1 MSFNG
6 ILNVYKPKGFT
17 SRDIVNIVRKIYN
30 TKKVGHAGTLD
41 PNATGVLPIAIG
53 NATKIVDYIQAM
65 GKSYIG
71 EMTLG
76 IETDTLDIWGKSI
89 DSKVINYN
97 KNILDT
103 YPIENELVKVET
115 LIKNEKLEEQYKI
128 WQERFKKI
136 KDENVVNLNEIVLK
150 LDTQNVENFNE
161 LKEDAKRELYKA
173 KFLLSKL
180 LEEIE
185 DVNMSEEKYRTLI
198 IKLKTK
204 YRELNDYYEAHKK
217 EYGELENVVE
227 MQFENI
233 EKRFQIFE
241 EFMETNDYSEVIHI
255 VKSIDL
261 MLEHMQDVVKKLPD
275 LVIVAHKIIPLK
287 IEELTNIY
295 EKMIL
300 DNYNLK
306 ELNVT
311 TNLENALKSTNEL
324 VEKVKGLNFKDV
336 EVEFEAIVEYL
347 DDLFKVFETEQI
359 ARKEYSKLKILFEKK
374 LIKTNKIVSSV
385 YKELDSIRS
394 MYNLKAEEI
403 DSLNVVKTRLMEV
416 NDNYKKIITDLKS
429 QETNFLTA
437 NKELIDVNSIL
448 IELSD
453 DLDKL
458 LKSLGNMYE
467 DEQRAREQ
475 LNEIEKLLRDSKGI
489 LNKYNFPSVNKELFI
504 EIKEANEAV
513 YEVIKELKEKP
524 IKINTLNTRVDT
536 ARDLALKV
544 YTHVNDMLKK
554 MEVIEELIVFA
565 NKYRSESEII
575 SDNLNKAS
583 NFFFQGNYNKSL
595 DVLEKALINK
605 IPNSNST

>member
-1 MSFNG
+1 MK
-6 ILNVYKPKGFT
+6 ILYDFSLVSIFISLAILGVF
-17 SRDIVNIVRKIYN
+17 IVFLVLSKKRKE
-30 TKKVGHAGTLD
+30 KKLKQKIIEELD
-41 PNATGVLPIAIG
+41 
-53 NATKIVDYIQAM
+53 
-65 GKSYIG
+65 
-71 EMTLG
+71 
-76 IETDTLDIWGKSI
+76 
-89 DSKVINYN
+89 YN

-115 LIKNEKLEEQYKI
+115 LIKNEKLEEQYKT
-128 WQERFKKI
+128 WQERFQKI

-150 LDTQNVENFNE
+150 LDSQNVENFDE

-173 KFLLSKL
+173 KFLLSAL

-204 YRELNDYYEAHKK
+204 YRELKDYYYEHKE

-261 MLEHMQDVVKKLPD
+261 MLEHMQEVVKKLPD

-287 IEELTNIY
+287 IEELTDIY

-306 ELNVT
+306 ELNVAV
-311 TNLENALKSTNEL
+311 NLENALKSTNEL

-336 EVEFEAIVEYL
+336 EIEFEAIVDYL
-347 DDLFKVFETEQI
+347 DDLFKVFETEQLS
-359 ARKEYSKLKILFEKK
+359 RKEYSKLKNLFENK
-374 LIKTNKIVSSV
+374 LLKTNKIVSSV
-385 YKELDSIRS
+385 YKELDSIKS
-394 MYNLKAEEI
+394 MYNLKAEEL
-403 DSLNVVKTRLMEV
+403 DSLNVIKTRLMEV
-416 NDNYKKIITDLKS
+416 NDRYKKIVTELKD
-429 QETNFLTA
+429 QETNFLNA
-437 NKELIDVNSIL
+437 HKELLDTNTLL
-448 IELSD
+448 IEISD

-475 LNEIEKLLRDSKGI
+475 LNEIEKLLRDSKCI
-489 LNKYNFPSVNKELFI
+489 LNKYKFPSVNKELYV

-513 YEVIKELKEKP
+513 FEVIKELKEKP

-544 YTHVNDMLKK
+544 YTHVSDMLKK
-554 MEVIEELIVFA
+554 MQVVEELIVFA
-565 NKYRSESEII
+565 NKYRSDSEII

-595 DVLEKALINK
+595 EILEKSLINK
-605 IPNSNST
+605 IPNIEDIIKLKLK

>member
-1 MSFNG
+1 MK
-6 ILNVYKPKGFT
+6 ILYDF
-17 SRDIVNIVRKIYN
+17 SLIS
-30 TKKVGHAGTLD
+30 
-41 PNATGVLPIAIG
+41 VLISIAILIVFILFLFFSKKRKDKKLKQ
-53 NATKIVDYIQAM
+53 KI
-65 GKSYIG
+65 
-71 EMTLG
+71 
-76 IETDTLDIWGKSI
+76 IEELD
-89 DSKVINYN
+89 YN

-198 IKLKTK
+198 IKLKAK

-261 MLEHMQDVVKKLPD
+261 MLEHMQDVVKKLPN

-416 NDNYKKIITDLKS
+416 NDNYKKIINDLKS

-605 IPNSNST
+605 IPNIEEIIKLKLK

>member
-1 MSFNG
+1 MK
-6 ILNVYKPKGFT
+6 ILYDF
-17 SRDIVNIVRKIYN
+17 SLIS
-30 TKKVGHAGTLD
+30 
-41 PNATGVLPIAIG
+41 VLISIAILIVFILFLFFSKKRKDKKLKQ
-53 NATKIVDYIQAM
+53 KI
-65 GKSYIG
+65 
-71 EMTLG
+71 
-76 IETDTLDIWGKSI
+76 IEELD
-89 DSKVINYN
+89 YN

-198 IKLKTK
+198 IKLKAK

-416 NDNYKKIITDLKS
+416 NDNYKKIINDLKS

-605 IPNSNST
+605 IPNIEEIIKLKLK

>member
-1 MSFNG
+1 MK
-6 ILNVYKPKGFT
+6 ILYDF
-17 SRDIVNIVRKIYN
+17 SLIS
-30 TKKVGHAGTLD
+30 
-41 PNATGVLPIAIG
+41 VLISIAILIVFILFLFFSKKRKDKKLKQ
-53 NATKIVDYIQAM
+53 KI
-65 GKSYIG
+65 
-71 EMTLG
+71 
-76 IETDTLDIWGKSI
+76 IEELD
-89 DSKVINYN
+89 YN

-261 MLEHMQDVVKKLPD
+261 MLEHMQEVVKKLPD

-605 IPNSNST
+605 IPNIEEIIKLKLK

>member
-1 MSFNG
+1 MK
-6 ILNVYKPKGFT
+6 ILYDFSLVSIFI
-17 SRDIVNIVRKIYN
+17 SLAILCVFIVFLVLSKKRKE
-30 TKKVGHAGTLD
+30 KKLKQKIIEELD
-41 PNATGVLPIAIG
+41 
-53 NATKIVDYIQAM
+53 
-65 GKSYIG
+65 
-71 EMTLG
+71 
-76 IETDTLDIWGKSI
+76 
-89 DSKVINYN
+89 YN

-115 LIKNEKLEEQYKI
+115 LIKNEKLEEQYKT
-128 WQERFKKI
+128 WQERFQKI

-150 LDTQNVENFNE
+150 LDSQNVENFDE

-173 KFLLSKL
+173 KFLLSAL

-204 YRELNDYYEAHKK
+204 YRELKDYYDEHKE

-261 MLEHMQDVVKKLPD
+261 MLEHMQEVVKKLPD

-287 IEELTNIY
+287 IEELTDIY

-306 ELNVT
+306 ELNVAV
-311 TNLENALKSTNEL
+311 NLENALKSTNEL

-336 EVEFEAIVEYL
+336 EIEFEAIVDYL
-347 DDLFKVFETEQI
+347 DDLFKVFETEQLS
-359 ARKEYSKLKILFEKK
+359 RKEYSKLKNLFENK
-374 LIKTNKIVSSV
+374 LLKTNKIVSSV
-385 YKELDSIRS
+385 YKELDSIKS
-394 MYNLKAEEI
+394 MYNLKAEEL
-403 DSLNVVKTRLMEV
+403 DSLNVIKTRLMEV
-416 NDNYKKIITDLKS
+416 NDRYKKIVTELKD
-429 QETNFLTA
+429 QETNFLNA
-437 NKELIDVNSIL
+437 HKELLDTNTLL
-448 IELSD
+448 IEISD

-475 LNEIEKLLRDSKGI
+475 LNEIEKLLRDSKCI
-489 LNKYNFPSVNKELFI
+489 LNKYKFPSVNKELYV

-513 YEVIKELKEKP
+513 FEVIKELKEKP

-544 YTHVNDMLKK
+544 YTHVSDMLKK
-554 MEVIEELIVFA
+554 MQVIEELIVFA
-565 NKYRSESEII
+565 NKYRSDSEII

-595 DVLEKALINK
+595 EILEKSLINK
-605 IPNSNST
+605 IPNIEDIIKLKLK

>member
-1 MSFNG
+1 MK
-6 ILNVYKPKGFT
+6 ILYDFSLVSIFISLAILGVF
-17 SRDIVNIVRKIYN
+17 IVFLVLSKKRKE
-30 TKKVGHAGTLD
+30 KKLKQKIIEELD
-41 PNATGVLPIAIG
+41 
-53 NATKIVDYIQAM
+53 
-65 GKSYIG
+65 
-71 EMTLG
+71 
-76 IETDTLDIWGKSI
+76 
-89 DSKVINYN
+89 YN

-115 LIKNEKLEEQYKI
+115 LIKNEKLEEQYKT
-128 WQERFKKI
+128 WQERFQKI
-136 KDENVVNLNEIVLK
+136 KDENDVNLNEIVLK
-150 LDTQNVENFNE
+150 LDSQNVESFDE

-173 KFLLSKL
+173 KFLLSAL

-204 YRELNDYYEAHKK
+204 YRELKDYYDEHKE

-261 MLEHMQDVVKKLPD
+261 MLEHMQEVVKKLPD

-287 IEELTNIY
+287 IEELTDIY

-306 ELNVT
+306 ELNVAV
-311 TNLENALKSTNEL
+311 NLENALKSTNEL

-336 EVEFEAIVEYL
+336 EIEFEAIVDYL
-347 DDLFKVFETEQI
+347 DDLFKVFETEQLS
-359 ARKEYSKLKILFEKK
+359 RKEYSKLKNLFENK
-374 LIKTNKIVSSV
+374 LLKTNKIVSSV
-385 YKELDSIRS
+385 YKELDSIKS
-394 MYNLKAEEI
+394 MYNLKTEEL
-403 DSLNVVKTRLMEV
+403 DSLNVIKTMLMEV
-416 NDNYKKIITDLKS
+416 NDRYKKIVTELKN
-429 QETNFLTA
+429 QDTNFLNA
-437 NKELIDVNSIL
+437 HKELLDTNTLL
-448 IELSD
+448 IEISD

-475 LNEIEKLLRDSKGI
+475 LNEIEKLLRDSKCI
-489 LNKYNFPSVNKELFI
+489 LNKYKFPSVNKELYV

-513 YEVIKELKEKP
+513 FEVIKELKEKP

-544 YTHVNDMLKK
+544 YTHVSDMLKK
-554 MEVIEELIVFA
+554 MQVIEELIVFA
-565 NKYRSESEII
+565 NKYRSDSEII

-595 DVLEKALINK
+595 EILEKSLINK
-605 IPNSNST
+605 IPNIEDIIKLKLK

>member
-1 MSFNG
+1 MK
-6 ILNVYKPKGFT
+6 ILYDFSLVSIFI
-17 SRDIVNIVRKIYN
+17 SLAILSVFIVFLVLSKKRKE
-30 TKKVGHAGTLD
+30 KKLKQKIIEELD
-41 PNATGVLPIAIG
+41 
-53 NATKIVDYIQAM
+53 
-65 GKSYIG
+65 
-71 EMTLG
+71 
-76 IETDTLDIWGKSI
+76 
-89 DSKVINYN
+89 YN

-128 WQERFKKI
+128 WQERFQRI

-150 LDTQNVENFNE
+150 LDSQNVENFDE

-173 KFLLSKL
+173 KFLLSAL

-204 YRELNDYYEAHKK
+204 YRELKDYYDEHKE

-261 MLEHMQDVVKKLPD
+261 MLEHMQEVVKKLPD

-287 IEELTNIY
+287 IEELTDIY

-306 ELNVT
+306 ELNVAV
-311 TNLENALKSTNEL
+311 NLENALKSTNEL

-336 EVEFEAIVEYL
+336 EIEFEAIVDYL
-347 DDLFKVFETEQI
+347 DDLFKVFETEQLS
-359 ARKEYSKLKILFEKK
+359 RKEYSKLKNLFENK
-374 LIKTNKIVSSV
+374 LLKTNKIVSSV
-385 YKELDSIRS
+385 YKELDSIKS
-394 MYNLKAEEI
+394 MYNLKAEEL
-403 DSLNVVKTRLMEV
+403 DSLNVIKTRLMEV
-416 NDNYKKIITDLKS
+416 NDRYKKIVTELKN
-429 QETNFLTA
+429 QDTNFLNA
-437 NKELIDVNSIL
+437 HKELLDTNTLL
-448 IELSD
+448 IEISD

-475 LNEIEKLLRDSKGI
+475 LNEIEKLLRDSKCI
-489 LNKYNFPSVNKELFI
+489 LNKYKFPSVNKELYV

-513 YEVIKELKEKP
+513 FEVIKELKEKP

-544 YTHVNDMLKK
+544 YTHVSYMLKK
-554 MEVIEELIVFA
+554 MQVIEELIVFA
-565 NKYRSESEII
+565 NKYRSDSEII

-595 DVLEKALINK
+595 EILEKSLINK
-605 IPNSNST
+605 IPNIEDIIKLKLK

>member
-1 MSFNG
+1 MK
-6 ILNVYKPKGFT
+6 ILYDF
-17 SRDIVNIVRKIYN
+17 SLIS
-30 TKKVGHAGTLD
+30 
-41 PNATGVLPIAIG
+41 VLISIAILIVFILFLFFSKKRKDKKLKQ
-53 NATKIVDYIQAM
+53 KI
-65 GKSYIG
+65 
-71 EMTLG
+71 
-76 IETDTLDIWGKSI
+76 IEELD
-89 DSKVINYN
+89 YN

-306 ELNVT
+306 ELNVA

-605 IPNSNST
+605 IPNIEEIIKLKLK

>member
-1 MSFNG
+1 MK
-6 ILNVYKPKGFT
+6 ILYDFSLVSIFISLAILGVF
-17 SRDIVNIVRKIYN
+17 IVFLVLSKKRKE
-30 TKKVGHAGTLD
+30 KKLKQKIIEELD
-41 PNATGVLPIAIG
+41 
-53 NATKIVDYIQAM
+53 
-65 GKSYIG
+65 
-71 EMTLG
+71 
-76 IETDTLDIWGKSI
+76 
-89 DSKVINYN
+89 YN

-128 WQERFKKI
+128 WQERFQKI

-150 LDTQNVENFNE
+150 LDSQNVENFDE

-173 KFLLSKL
+173 KFLLSAL

-204 YRELNDYYEAHKK
+204 YRELKDYYDEHKE

-261 MLEHMQDVVKKLPD
+261 MLEHMQEVVKKLPD

-287 IEELTNIY
+287 IEELTDIY

-306 ELNVT
+306 ELNVAV
-311 TNLENALKSTNEL
+311 NLENALKSTNEL

-336 EVEFEAIVEYL
+336 EIEFEAIVDYL
-347 DDLFKVFETEQI
+347 DDLFKVFETEQLS
-359 ARKEYSKLKILFEKK
+359 RKEYSKLKNLFENK
-374 LIKTNKIVSSV
+374 LLKTNKIVSSV
-385 YKELDSIRS
+385 YKELDSIKS
-394 MYNLKAEEI
+394 MYNLKAEEL
-403 DSLNVVKTRLMEV
+403 DSLNVIKTRLMEA
-416 NDNYKKIITDLKS
+416 NDRYKKIVTELKN
-429 QETNFLTA
+429 QETNFLNA
-437 NKELIDVNSIL
+437 HKELLDTNTLL
-448 IELSD
+448 IEISD

-475 LNEIEKLLRDSKGI
+475 LNEIEKLLRDSKCI
-489 LNKYNFPSVNKELFI
+489 LNKYKFPSVNKELYV

-513 YEVIKELKEKP
+513 FEVIKELKEKP

-544 YTHVNDMLKK
+544 YTHVSDMLKK
-554 MEVIEELIVFA
+554 MQVIEELIVFA
-565 NKYRSESEII
+565 NKYRSDSEII

-595 DVLEKALINK
+595 EILEKSLINK
-605 IPNSNST
+605 IPNIEDIIKLKLK